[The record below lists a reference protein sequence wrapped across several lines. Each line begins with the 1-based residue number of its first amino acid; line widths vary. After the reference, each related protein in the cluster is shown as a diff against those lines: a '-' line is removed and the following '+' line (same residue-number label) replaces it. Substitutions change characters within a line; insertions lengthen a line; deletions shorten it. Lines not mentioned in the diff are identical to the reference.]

1 MAFGWVLRIIAI
13 LLVIRLLMKF
23 VGGIMRGLAGEPT
36 TGRKSVPQ
44 PREGGRLVRDPHCGT
59 HIPET
64 RALRLGTGDN
74 TMYFCSETCRERWTA
89 AHPA

>member
-1 MAFGWVLRIIAI
+1 MAFSWILRIIAI
-13 LLVIRLLMKF
+13 LLVVRLLMKF
-23 VGGIMRGLAGEPT
+23 AGGIMRGFAGDAAA
-36 TGRKSVPQ
+36 GRKAVPQ

-74 TMYFCSETCRERWTA
+74 TVYFCSETCRERWMA
-89 AHPA
+89 ARSA